1 VPGRDDMA
9 ITEEP
14 RKPQNAYW
22 IFLSDN
28 RDALTKEAGSSSGP
42 AVGKVAGAKWKGM
55 SAAAKAPYEK
65 RAVAAKAQ
73 YDKDI
78 QAFKAAGGEVG
89 KRRAEKAEAKREKA
103 GKRARKAKDPNKPK
117 KPASAYWLWLNDQ
130 RATIMA
136 EIEKKH
142 GKKVVTEVSKI
153 GGERWK
159 TVAEKA
165 KAPYEKKAVELRK
178 KYEKDIVEYRKNNAD
193 AGDDDDEDEEDGGEE
208 A

>member
-65 RAVAAKAQ
+65 KAATFKAQ
-73 YDKDI
+73 YEKDMA
-78 QAFKAAGGEVG
+78 AFKAAGGEVG

-117 KPASAYWLWLNDQ
+117 RPASAYWLWLNDQ

-136 EIEKKH
+136 EVEKKH
-142 GKKVVTEVSKI
+142 GKKVVSEVSKI

-159 TVAEKA
+159 TVADKVKKE
-165 KAPYEKKAVELRK
+165 YEKKTEELRK
-178 KYEKDIVEYRKNNAD
+178 KYEKDMAEYKKNNAD
-193 AGDDDDEDEEDGGEE
+193 AGDDDDEEDEDGEEE